1 MENNI
6 FQMDVCEDD
15 FGLSLL
21 CKLDGSKGF
30 IMSHFTRT
38 LWWGSHWKEMVPRAR
53 LVREPMCLEIVEG
66 LDDQNRLGCI
76 WDTMGYIS
84 CKHVHNIY
92 IWRKPWFLFKIPSC
106 DVRVQE
112 S

>member
-1 MENNI
+1 M
-6 FQMDVCEDD
+6 QTGRV
-15 FGLSLL
+15 
-21 CKLDGSKGF
+21 KGF
-30 IMSHFTRT
+30 HHESFYQDIVVGQPLERDGTE
-38 LWWGSHWKEMVPRAR
+38 GKIG
-53 LVREPMCLEIVEG
+53 REPMCLEIVEG